1 MRWSEFA
8 AKECIDLVN
17 GERLG
22 DFLHADMV
30 FDPQTGKI
38 QAILLPTHFSWL
50 KKNRRLLELKWSMI
64 RKVGPEMVIVDSA
77 DRKNS
82 RKQFE

>member
-17 GERLG
+17 GKRLG
-22 DFLHADMV
+22 DFMHADLA

-38 QAILLPTHFSWL
+38 QFILLPTHSSWL
-50 KKNRRLLELKWSMI
+50 KRNQHSLELKWSMI

-77 DRKNS
+77 DRKAS
-82 RKQFE
+82 KKQFE

>member
-22 DFLHADMV
+22 DFMHADMV
-30 FDPQTGKI
+30 LDPQTGKI
-38 QAILLPTHFSWL
+38 RCILLPTHSSWL
-50 KKNRRLLELKWSMI
+50 KRNQRSLELKWSMI

-77 DRKNS
+77 DRKAS
-82 RKQFE
+82 RKPFE

>member
-22 DFLHADMV
+22 DFMHADMV
-30 FDPQTGKI
+30 FDPQNGRI
-38 QAILLPTHFSWL
+38 RSVLLPTYSSWL
-50 KKNRRLLELKWSMI
+50 KRNQRSLELKWSMI

-77 DRKNS
+77 DRKAS
-82 RKQFE
+82 RKQFD